1 MSHGPLAGVRVLEFA
16 GIGPGPFAA
25 MLLADLG
32 ADVVRI
38 DRPEGGEWPNFP
50 IVSRGRASILVDL
63 KTREGVQ
70 TCLAAIER
78 ADVLIEGFRP
88 GVMERVGLGPDVA
101 LARNPKLI
109 FGRVTGWGQTGSLAK
124 VAGHD
129 INYIAL
135 AGALAPLGGAG
146 AAPLP
151 PLNLLGDYA
160 GGSLYLV
167 VGILAALLERNRSQQ
182 GQVIDAAIVDG
193 AASMLA
199 PLLGMA
205 AAGVINLDRTHNI
218 LGGVAPNYRTYVCA
232 DGRYVAVGPLEPRFY
247 AQLCAQL
254 GIEARPVSTRND
266 MAGWEEVGAALA
278 RVFATRS
285 RDEWATRLE
294 QLDVCVTPVLTPEE
308 AALHPHLSERQ
319 TYVVADGHWQPAA
332 APRFSRT
339 PAPAPSTSPADG
351 QGGAE
356 RLAAWG
362 VQELTT
368 RA

>member
-1 MSHGPLAGVRVLEFA
+1 MSRGPLDGLRVLEFA

-38 DRPEGGEWPNFP
+38 DRAGGAEWPNFP
-50 IVSRGRASILVDL
+50 IVSRGRASILLDL
-63 KTREGVQ
+63 KSPAGVQ
-70 TCLAAIER
+70 TCLAAIEK

-88 GVMERVGLGPDVA
+88 GVLERVGLGPDVA

-109 FGRVTGWGQTGSLAK
+109 YGRITGWGQSGPLAK

-135 AGALAPLGGAG
+135 AGALAPLGGG
-146 AAPLP
+146 ADAPLP

-167 VGILAALLERNRSQQ
+167 MGILAALLERNRSQQ

-205 AAGVINLDRTHNI
+205 SAGAINLDRTSNI
-218 LGGVAPNYRTYVCA
+218 LGGRVAPNYRTYVCA

-254 GIEARPVSTRND
+254 GVEARPARTQADRDEAS
-266 MAGWEEVGAALA
+266 AELA
-278 RVFATRS
+278 RIFATRS
-285 RDEWATRLE
+285 RDEWAASL
-294 QLDVCVTPVLTPEE
+294 QHLDVCVTPVLTPQE
-308 AALHPHLSERQ
+308 AARHPHLSERG
-319 TYVVADGHWQPAA
+319 TYVDADGYCQPAA

-339 PAPAPSTSPADG
+339 PCAAPSASPVDG
-351 QGGAE
+351 EGGAE

-362 VQELTT
+362 VQC
-368 RA
+368 